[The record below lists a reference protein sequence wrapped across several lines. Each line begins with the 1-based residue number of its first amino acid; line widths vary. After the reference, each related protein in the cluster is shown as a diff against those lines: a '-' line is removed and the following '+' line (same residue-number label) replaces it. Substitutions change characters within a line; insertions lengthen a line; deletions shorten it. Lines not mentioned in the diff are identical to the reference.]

1 MTQAAGGRKSA
12 PLVEVIIASPQW
24 RKKPSAAALVRK
36 AIRAAASTKFVSTKS
51 ASTQRAELAIVLT
64 NDSAIRALNNQW
76 RKLDAPTNV
85 LSFPANKRFLPPPL
99 RGRAG
104 VGGKRQE
111 AAPRQLGDI
120 VIAFETT
127 AREATA
133 EGKQFEHHLV
143 HLAVHGFLHLLGYDH
158 ESDRDA
164 EKMERLE
171 VAILAR
177 LNVPD
182 PYVVRDPA
190 K

>member
-1 MTQAAGGRKSA
+1 MKPPAGARKSA
-12 PLVEVIIASPQW
+12 PLVEVVVASPHW
-24 RKKPSAAALVRK
+24 RKWPTAAALVRK
-36 AIRAAASTKFVSTKS
+36 AIRTAASVKSTSTKS
-51 ASTQRAELAIVLT
+51 ASTPRAELAIVLT
-64 NDSAIRALNNQW
+64 NDSAIRALNKLW

-85 LSFPANKRFLPPPL
+85 LSFPAKAV
-99 RGRAG
+99 RAD
-104 VGGKRQE
+104 RRT
-111 AAPRQLGDI
+111 PRPMGDI

-127 AREATA
+127 AREAA
-133 EGKQFEHHLV
+133 IEGKRFEHHLV

-182 PYVVRDPA
+182 PYVARDPA